1 MNKITVLTPTYN
13 RSSEIKKLFESLCL
27 QTNKNFEWLIIDDG
41 SKDNTEEEVL
51 NWINKSDFRIR
62 YKKKENGG
70 KHTALNLG
78 VQNIETAWTFIVDS
92 DDILTSDAIEVFYQ
106 KVSEA
111 EKDQTICGISFL
123 RKNEKGD
130 ILTSKAVPRD
140 GMVENFCDCRYKRN
154 IMGDMAEIWKTKCLR
169 EYPFPVFD
177 GEKFLSE
184 DVVWIKMAQK
194 YNMIFYNQAIYVCDY
209 LQGGLTN
216 NRRAINL
223 KSPKGCM
230 YRGKLQLE
238 SNLPLKF
245 KVRAMMYYL
254 VYGLTANYAV
264 EDLWNES
271 PNKPL
276 FLICYP
282 GAYCLHKKW
291 VRK

>member
-13 RSSEIKKLFESLCL
+13 RNSEIKKLFESLCL

-41 SKDNTEEEVL
+41 SQDNTEEEVL
-51 NWINKSDFRIR
+51 NWINKSDFQIR
-62 YKKKENGG
+62 YIKKENGG

-78 VQNIETAWTFIVDS
+78 VQNVETDWTFIVDS
-92 DDILTSDAIEVFYQ
+92 DDVLTSDAIDVFYQ
-106 KVSEA
+106 RVPEA
-111 EKDQTICGISFL
+111 EKNKTICGISFL
-123 RKNEKGD
+123 RKNEKGE
-130 ILTSKAVPRD
+130 ILTNKAVPRD

-169 EYPFPVFD
+169 EYPFPVFEQ
-177 GEKFLSE
+177 EKFLSE

-245 KVRAMMYYL
+245 KIRAMMYYL

-264 EDLWNES
+264 DDLWNNS
-271 PNKPL
+271 PSKPL
-276 FLICYP
+276 FLLCYP
-282 GAYCLHKKW
+282 SAYCLYRKW